1 MAKDLFGFE
10 DTRTKEEK
18 EIAKEL
24 DSLLRK
30 YRLKYGMDVDLSG
43 DDIEDKELII
53 SLKKCL
59 NENTKLSTLYPEL
72 GYYNDD
78 YDY

>member
-18 EIAKEL
+18 EIAEEL

-30 YRLKYGMDVDLSG
+30 YRLKYGMDVDLS
-43 DDIEDKELII
+43 
-53 SLKKCL
+53 
-59 NENTKLSTLYPEL
+59 PEL
-72 GYYNDD
+72 SYYNDD